1 MIDIV
6 VKDHNEQEHQIQG
19 LEGDTLMEVLREYE
33 WGVAAIC
40 GGLMACGTC
49 QVYLDD
55 AWLSKFPPKDP
66 EEQDLLDEFDA
77 TQANSRL
84 SCQMHLDGR
93 HNGLIVTIAPD
104 E

>member
-1 MIDIV
+1 MINIV

-33 WGVAAIC
+33 WGVPAIC

-55 AWLSKFPPKDP
+55 AWLDKFPPKDP
-66 EEQDLLDEFDA
+66 EEQDLLDEFDS
-77 TQANSRL
+77 TQVNSRL
-84 SCQMHLDGR
+84 SCQMHLDNR

>member
-1 MIDIV
+1 MINIA
-6 VKDHNEQEHQIQG
+6 VKDPDGQEHEIQG

-49 QVYLDD
+49 QVHVAD
-55 AWLSKFPPKDP
+55 AWLDKFPQKDP
-66 EEQDLLDEFDA
+66 EEQDLLDEFDS

-84 SCQMHLDGR
+84 SCQMRLDS
-93 HNGLIVTIAPD
+93 HHDGLSVTIAPD

>member
-1 MIDIV
+1 LINIA
-6 VKDHNEQEHQIQG
+6 VKDPDGKEHKIQG

-49 QVYLDD
+49 QVFVDE
-55 AWLSKFPPKDP
+55 AWLDKFPPKDP

-77 TQANSRL
+77 TATQSRL
-84 SCQMHLDGR
+84 SCQMHLDSR
-93 HNGLIVTIAPD
+93 HDGLSITIAPD

>member
-1 MIDIV
+1 LIKLS
-6 VKDHNEQEHQIQG
+6 VKDYKGEEHQLQG

-49 QVYLDD
+49 QVYLDKEWQD
-55 AWLSKFPPKDP
+55 KFPPIDP
-66 EEQDLLDEFDA
+66 EEQDLLDEFDS
-77 TQANSRL
+77 TNGNSRL
-84 SCQMHLDGR
+84 SCQLRLDKS
-93 HNGLIVTIAPD
+93 HDGLSLTIAPD